1 MGSYNSI
8 NFTKLIVNGIPY
20 NKAYMGS
27 KILFENNHPFT
38 LEITGYKDGNTRA
51 SLYYRKGNNP
61 QENCTFYIK
70 CGNTTYTKRSK
81 DYQGSYLQDDNNNKV
96 LFHVGDKINVKV
108 VYDNNDTPVVGS
120 GMYGAGIALS
130 GCYYKVYG
138 DLSTYNANGYYAGL
152 LSTGNSG
159 GVTCNGLTDIS
170 GIIWPDTVSQFCY
183 YYMFSGQSNLT
194 QAVDLPATTL
204 ATRCYTRMFGNTGV
218 TDITMHALDYSS
230 QDSNKLQGGFNSFVM
245 TDTQPINGGVFRLPK
260 GNNLGQFAYI
270 ENRATNAED
279 QKWTIQ
285 TFISDYSQEYFTI
298 QSLEDNNTIT
308 FTKYNQKNDYI
319 TADKPIKYSKDLTTW
334 TDISFVTDNSSQI
347 VLNSGE
353 KLYLKGTNSAYGE
366 LLYYDVYLSCANI
379 QSSGNID
386 VMGNIMSLVYGD
398 NFINNNTIESY
409 AFPALF
415 KNNNK
420 LVNAKDLILPATTL
434 ALRCYKYMF
443 SGCTSLVTPPEL
455 PATTL
460 AIECYHIMFSGCTSL
475 VTPPELPATTL
486 ATRCYEYM
494 FSGCTSLVTAPEL
507 PATYLVNFCYKAM
520 FTGCTS
526 LNYIK
531 AMFTSAKSN
540 YSYTAENW
548 LSNVSATGTFV
559 KNSEATWD
567 NSEWGIPTGWTV
579 ETASE

>member
-38 LEITGYKDGNTRA
+38 LEITGYKDGNSRA

-81 DYQGSYLQDDNNNKV
+81 DYQGTYLQDDNNNKV
-96 LFHVGDKINVKV
+96 SFHVGDKIQVKV

-170 GIIWPDTVSQFCY
+170 GIMWPDTVSQFCY

-230 QDSNKLQGGFNSFVM
+230 QDSDKLQGGFNSFVM

-308 FTKYNQKNDYI
+308 FTKYNQNNNYI
-319 TADKPIKYSKDLTTW
+319 TADKPIKYSKDLNTW
-334 TDISFVTDNSSQI
+334 SDISFVTDNSSQI
-347 VLNSGE
+347 VLNNGE
-353 KLYLKGTNSAYGE
+353 KLYIKGNNSAYGE
-366 LLYYDVYLSCANI
+366 MMINSYLTAANI

-386 VMGNIMSLVYGD
+386 VMGNIMSLIYED
-398 NFINNNTIESY
+398 NFIGNNTISTEQTCVD
-409 AFPALF
+409 LF
-415 KNNNK
+415 RGNNK
-420 LVNAKDLILPATTL
+420 LVNAKDLILPSMSLTKD
-434 ALRCYKYMF
+434 CYNAMF
-443 SGCTSLVTPPEL
+443 NGCTSLVTAPEL

-460 AIECYHIMFSGCTSL
+460 A
-475 VTPPELPATTL
+475 V
-486 ATRCYEYM
+486 RCYNAM
-494 FSGCTSLVTAPEL
+494 FIECTSLVTAPEL
-507 PATYLVNFCYKAM
+507 PATYLANYCYHYM
-520 FTGCTS
+520 FYNCTS
-526 LNYIK
+526 LNYVK
-531 AMFTSAKSN
+531 AMFISGTN
-540 YSYTAENW
+540 YTMNAYYW
-548 LSNVSATGTFV
+548 LSKVSATGTFV
-559 KNSEATWD
+559 KNSEATWN
-567 NSEWGIPTGWTV
+567 NSKWGIPTGWTV

>member
-27 KILFENNHPFT
+27 KILFENNNPFT
-38 LEITGYKDGNTRA
+38 LEITGYKGGSDRA

-61 QENCTFYIK
+61 QENCTFYIT

-96 LFHVGDKINVKV
+96 LFHVGDKIKVKV
-108 VYDNNDTPVVGS
+108 VYDNNNTPVVGS
-120 GMYGAGIALS
+120 GMYGAGIALA

-138 DLSTYNANGYYAGL
+138 DLSTYNGNGYYAGL

-170 GIIWPDTVSQFCY
+170 GIIWPKTVSQFCY

-245 TDTQPINGGVFRLPK
+245 TDTQPINGGVFRLPE

-285 TFISDYSQEYFTI
+285 IITTDYSQEYFTI
-298 QSLEDNNTIT
+298 KSLEDNNTIT
-308 FTKYNQKNDYI
+308 FTKYNQNNKYI
-319 TADKPIKYSKDLTTW
+319 TADKPIKYSKDLNTW

-353 KLYLKGTNSAYGE
+353 KLYLKGTNSAYGQ
-366 LLYYDVYLSCANI
+366 LLRNTYLTAANI

-386 VMGNIMSLVYGD
+386 VMGNIMSLIYGD
-398 NFINNNTIESY
+398 NFIGNNTISAEQTF
-409 AFPALF
+409 AALF
-415 KNNNK
+415 RGNNK
-420 LVNAKDLILPATTL
+420 LVNAKDLILPSMSLTTDCYNSMFYSCTSLVTAPELPATTL
-434 ALRCYKYMF
+434 ALRCYSNMF
-443 SGCTSLVTPPEL
+443 
-455 PATTL
+455 
-460 AIECYHIMFSGCTSL
+460 I
-475 VTPPELPATTL
+475 
-486 ATRCYEYM
+486 
-494 FSGCTSLVTAPEL
+494 GCTSLVTAPEL
-507 PATYLVNFCYKAM
+507 PATYLANYCYDYM
-520 FTGCTS
+520 FYNCTS
-526 LNYIK
+526 LNYVK
-531 AMFTSAKSN
+531 AMFISGTNQTINAA
-540 YSYTAENW
+540 YW
-548 LSNVSATGTFV
+548 LKNVAATGTFV
-559 KNSEATWD
+559 KNSEATWS
-567 NSEWGIPTGWTV
+567 NIEWGIPTGWTV

>member
-8 NFTKLIVNGIPY
+8 NFTKLIVNSIPY

-38 LEITGYKDGNTRA
+38 LEITGYKDGSDRV

-96 LFHVGDKINVKV
+96 LFHVGDKIQVKV

-159 GVTCNGLTDIS
+159 GVACNGLTDIS

-183 YYMFSGQSNLT
+183 YCMFSDQSNLT
-194 QAVDLPATTL
+194 GAVDLPATTL
-204 ATRCYTRMFGNTGV
+204 ATRCYTRMFNNTGV

-245 TDTQPINGGVFRLPK
+245 TDTQPTNGGVFRLPE

-285 TFISDYSQEYFTI
+285 TITTDYSQEYFTI
-298 QSLEDNNTIT
+298 KSLEDNNTIT
-308 FTKYNQKNDYI
+308 FTKYNQNNKYI

-334 TDISFVTDNSSQI
+334 SDISFVTDNSSQI

-353 KLYLKGTNSAYGE
+353 KLYLKGNNSAYGE
-366 LLYYDVYLSCANI
+366 NLYYNSYLTAANI

-386 VMGNIMSLVYGD
+386 VMGNIMSLIYGD
-398 NFINNNTIESY
+398 NFIGNNTISAEQT
-409 AFPALF
+409 FPALF
-415 KNNNK
+415 SGNNK
-420 LVNAKDLILPATTL
+420 LVNAKDLILPSMSLTTDCYNFIFRSCTSLVTAPELPATTL
-434 ALRCYKYMF
+434 ALRCYLGMF
-443 SGCTSLVTPPEL
+443 RS
-455 PATTL
+455 
-460 AIECYHIMFSGCTSL
+460 
-475 VTPPELPATTL
+475 
-486 ATRCYEYM
+486 
-494 FSGCTSLVTAPEL
+494 CTSLVTAPEL
-507 PATYLVNFCYKAM
+507 PATYLANYCYHYM
-520 FTGCTS
+520 FYNCTS

-531 AMFTSAKSN
+531 AMFTSTQNN
-540 YSYTAENW
+540 YSTTANNW
-548 LSNVSATGTFV
+548 LYNVAATGTFV

>member
-38 LEITGYKDGNTRA
+38 LEITGYKDGNSKA
-51 SLYYRKGNNP
+51 SLYYRKGSNT

-81 DYQGSYLQDDNNNKV
+81 DYQGTYLQDDNNNKV
-96 LFHVGDKINVKV
+96 LFHVGDKIQVKV
-108 VYDNNDTPVVGS
+108 VYDNNDTPAVGS

-159 GVTCNGLTDIS
+159 GVACNGLTDIS

-204 ATRCYTRMFGNTGV
+204 ATRCYTRMFDNTGV

-245 TDTQPINGGVFRLPK
+245 TDTQPINGGVFRLPE

-279 QKWTIQ
+279 QKWSIQ
-285 TFISDYSQEYFTI
+285 IITTDYSQEYFTI
-298 QSLEDNNTIT
+298 KSLEDNNTIT
-308 FTKYNQKNDYI
+308 FTKYNQNNNYI
-319 TADKPIKYSKDLTTW
+319 TADKPIKYSKDLNTW

-353 KLYLKGTNSAYGE
+353 KLYLKGTNSTYGQ
-366 LLYYDVYLSCANI
+366 LLRNTYLTAANI

-386 VMGNIMSLVYGD
+386 VMGNIMSLIYGD
-398 NFINNNTIESY
+398 NFIGNNTIS
-409 AFPALF
+409 AGQTFAALF
-415 KNNNK
+415 RGNNK
-420 LVNAKDLILPATTL
+420 LVNAKDLILPSMSLTMDCYNSMFYSCTSLVTAPELPATTL
-434 ALRCYKYMF
+434 ALRCYSNMF
-443 SGCTSLVTPPEL
+443 IV
-455 PATTL
+455 
-460 AIECYHIMFSGCTSL
+460 
-475 VTPPELPATTL
+475 
-486 ATRCYEYM
+486 
-494 FSGCTSLVTAPEL
+494 CTSLVTAPEL
-507 PATYLVNFCYKAM
+507 PATYLANYCYDYM
-520 FTGCTS
+520 FYNCTS
-526 LNYIK
+526 LNYVK
-531 AMFTSAKSN
+531 AMFISGTN
-540 YSYTAENW
+540 YSMNAAYW
-548 LSNVSATGTFV
+548 LKNVAATGTFV
-559 KNSEATWD
+559 KNSEATWS
-567 NSEWGIPTGWTV
+567 NIEWEIPTGWTV

>member
-1 MGSYNSI
+1 MGSYNII

-51 SLYYRKGNNP
+51 SLYYRKGSNP
-61 QENCTFYIK
+61 QENCTFYIT

-81 DYQGSYLQDDNNNKV
+81 DYQGSYLKDDNNNKV
-96 LFHVGDKINVKV
+96 LFYVGDKIQVKV
-108 VYDNNDTPVVGS
+108 VYDNNNTPVVGS

-138 DLSTYNANGYYAGL
+138 DLSTYNTNGYYAGL
-152 LSTGNSG
+152 LSTGNS

-183 YYMFSGQSNLT
+183 QYMFSGQSNLT
-194 QAVDLPATTL
+194 HAVDLPATTL

-230 QDSNKLQGGFNSFVM
+230 QDSDKLQGGFNSFVM
-245 TDTQPINGGVFRLPK
+245 TDTQPVNGGVFRLPE

-279 QKWTIQ
+279 QKWTIE
-285 TFISDYSQEYFTI
+285 TITTDYSQEYFTI
-298 QSLEDNNTIT
+298 KSLEDNNTIT
-308 FTKYNQKNDYI
+308 FTKYQSNSSYI
-319 TADKPIKYSKDLTTW
+319 IADKAIQYSKDLTTW
-334 TDISFVTDNSSQI
+334 NNISFVTDNSSQI

-353 KLYLKGTNSAYGE
+353 KLYLKGNNSAYGE
-366 LLYYDVYLSCANI
+366 KYYNNSYLSAANI

-398 NFINNNTIESY
+398 NFINNNTIEPY
-409 AFPALF
+409 TFPSLF
-415 KNNNK
+415 YNNNK
-420 LVNAKDLILPATTL
+420 LVNAKDLILPAITAT
-434 ALRCYKYMF
+434 RECYEHMF
-443 SGCTSLVTPPEL
+443 NGCTSLVTAPEL

-460 AIECYHIMFSGCTSL
+460 ALQCYN
-475 VTPPELPATTL
+475 A
-486 ATRCYEYM
+486 M

-507 PATYLVNFCYKAM
+507 PATTLANYCYFRMFRNCSSLNYVKAM
-520 FTGCTS
+520 FYFKEGES
-526 LNYIK
+526 FDNINVLD
-531 AMFTSAKSN
+531 
-540 YSYTAENW
+540 W
-548 LSNVSATGTFV
+548 LYGVSATGTFV
-559 KNSEATWD
+559 KNSEATWN

-579 ETASE
+579 TTASE

>member
-51 SLYYRKGNNP
+51 SLYYRKGSNP
-61 QENCTFYIK
+61 QENCTFYIT

-81 DYQGSYLQDDNNNKV
+81 DYQGTYLQDDNNNKV
-96 LFHVGDKINVKV
+96 LFHVGDKIQVKV
-108 VYDNNDTPVVGS
+108 VYDNNNTPVVGS
-120 GMYGAGIALS
+120 GIYGAGIALS
-130 GCYYKVYG
+130 GCYYKAYG
-138 DLSTYNANGYYAGL
+138 DLSTYNANGYYASL
-152 LSTGNSG
+152 LSTGNAAG
-159 GVTCNGLTDIS
+159 ITCNGLTDIS

-194 QAVDLPATTL
+194 HAVDLPATTL
-204 ATRCYTRMFGNTGV
+204 ATRCYTRMFNNTGI

-245 TDTQPINGGVFRLPK
+245 TDRQPANGGVFRLPS

-279 QKWTIQ
+279 QKWTIE

-308 FTKYNQKNDYI
+308 FTKYNQNNNYI

-334 TDISFVTDNSSQI
+334 SDISFVTDNSRRI
-347 VLNSGE
+347 TLNSGE
-353 KLYLKGTNSAYGE
+353 KLYLKGNNSAYGE
-366 LLYYDVYLSCANI
+366 KLFYNSYLSTANI
-379 QSSGNID
+379 LSSGNID
-386 VMGNIMSLVYGD
+386 VMGNIMSLIYGD
-398 NFINNNTIESY
+398 NFINNNTIEPY
-409 AFPALF
+409 TFPSLF
-415 KNNNK
+415 YNNDK
-420 LVNAKDLILPATTL
+420 LVNAKDLILPVSTLTTY
-434 ALRCYKYMF
+434 CYNQMF
-443 SGCTSLVTPPEL
+443 YGCTSLTTAPEL

-460 AIECYHIMFSGCTSL
+460 AE
-475 VTPPELPATTL
+475 
-486 ATRCYEYM
+486 RCYTSM
-494 FSGCTSLVTAPEL
+494 FQNCESLVTAPEL
-507 PATYLVNFCYKAM
+507 PATTLSELCYNGMFRNCSSLNYVKAM
-520 FTGCTS
+520 FYFKEGESTNTG
-526 LNYIK
+526 NVY
-531 AMFTSAKSN
+531 
-540 YSYTAENW
+540 NW
-548 LSNVSATGTFV
+548 LNGVSATGTFV
-559 KNSEATWD
+559 KNSEATWS

-579 ETASE
+579 TTASE

>member
-1 MGSYNSI
+1 MGSYDSI

-38 LEITGYKDGNTRA
+38 LEITGYKAGRDRA
-51 SLYYRKGNNP
+51 SLYYRKGSNP
-61 QENCTFYIK
+61 QENCTFYIT
-70 CGNTTYTKRSK
+70 CGNNTYTKRSK
-81 DYQGSYLQDDNNNKV
+81 DYQGTYLQDDNNNKV
-96 LFHVGDKINVKV
+96 LFHVGDKIQVKV
-108 VYDNNDTPVVGS
+108 VYDNNDTPVMSS

-138 DLSTYNANGYYAGL
+138 DLSTYNTNGYYASL

-159 GVTCNGLTDIS
+159 GVACDGLTDIS

-204 ATRCYTRMFGNTGV
+204 ATRCYTRMFDNTGV

-230 QDSNKLQGGFNSFVM
+230 QDTNKLQGGFNSFVM
-245 TDTQPINGGVFRLPK
+245 TDTQPANGGVFRLPE

-285 TFISDYSQEYFTI
+285 TITTDYSQEYFTI
-298 QSLEDNNTIT
+298 KSLDDNNTIT
-308 FTKYNQKNDYI
+308 FTKYNQNNKYI
-319 TADKPIKYSKDLTTW
+319 TADKPIKYSKDLNTW
-334 TDISFVTDNSSQI
+334 SDISFVTDNSSQI

-353 KLYLKGTNSAYGE
+353 KLYLKGNNSAYGQ
-366 LLYYDVYLSCANI
+366 LRYYGSYLTAANI

-386 VMGNIMSLVYGD
+386 VMGNIMSLIYGD
-398 NFINNNTIESY
+398 NFIGNNTISAEQTF
-409 AFPALF
+409 AALF
-415 KNNNK
+415 RGNNK
-420 LVNAKDLILPATTL
+420 LVNAKDLILPSMSLTTD
-434 ALRCYKYMF
+434 CYNLMF
-443 SGCTSLVTPPEL
+443 YS
-455 PATTL
+455 
-460 AIECYHIMFSGCTSL
+460 
-475 VTPPELPATTL
+475 
-486 ATRCYEYM
+486 
-494 FSGCTSLVTAPEL
+494 CTSLVTAPEL
-507 PATYLVNFCYKAM
+507 PATYLANYCYHYM
-520 FTGCTS
+520 FYNCTS
-526 LNYIK
+526 LNYVK
-531 AMFTSAKSN
+531 AMFISGTNQTQNAA
-540 YSYTAENW
+540 YW

-559 KNSEATWD
+559 KNSKATWS
-567 NSEWGIPTGWTV
+567 NIEWGIPTGWTV

>member
-8 NFTKLIVNGIPY
+8 NFTKLIVNSIPY

-38 LEITGYKDGNTRA
+38 LEITGYKNGSDRV
-51 SLYYRKGNNP
+51 SLYYRKGSNP
-61 QENCTFYIK
+61 QENCTFYIT
-70 CGNTTYTKRSK
+70 CGNNTYTKRSK
-81 DYQGSYLQDDNNNKV
+81 DYQGTYLKDDNNNKV
-96 LFHVGDKINVKV
+96 LFHVGDKIQVKV

-120 GMYGAGIALS
+120 GIYGAGIALS

-159 GVTCNGLTDIS
+159 GVACDGLTDIS

-194 QAVDLPATTL
+194 HAVDLQATTL
-204 ATRCYTRMFGNTGV
+204 ATRCYTRMFNNTGV

-245 TDTQPINGGVFRLPK
+245 TDTQPANGGVFRLPE

-285 TFISDYSQEYFTI
+285 TITTDYSQEYFTI
-298 QSLEDNNTIT
+298 KSLEDNNTIT
-308 FTKYNQKNDYI
+308 FTKFNQNNKYI

-353 KLYLKGTNSAYGE
+353 KLYLKGTNSAYGQ
-366 LLYYDVYLSCANI
+366 LLRNHLTAANI

-386 VMGNIMSLVYGD
+386 VMGNIMSLIYGD
-398 NFINNNTIESY
+398 NFIGNNTISAEQTF
-409 AFPALF
+409 AALF
-415 KNNNK
+415 GGNNK
-420 LVNAKDLILPATTL
+420 LVNAKDLILPSMSLTTYCYNSMFYSCTSLVTAPELPATTL
-434 ALRCYKYMF
+434 ALRCYSNMF
-443 SGCTSLVTPPEL
+443 L
-455 PATTL
+455 
-460 AIECYHIMFSGCTSL
+460 
-475 VTPPELPATTL
+475 
-486 ATRCYEYM
+486 
-494 FSGCTSLVTAPEL
+494 GCTSLVTAPEL
-507 PATYLVNFCYKAM
+507 PATYLANYCYDYM
-520 FTGCTS
+520 FYNCTS
-526 LNYIK
+526 LNYVK
-531 AMFTSAKSN
+531 AMFISATNSTMN
-540 YSYTAENW
+540 ASYW
-548 LSNVSATGTFV
+548 LYGVSATGTFV
-559 KNSEATWD
+559 KNSEATWS
-567 NSEWGIPTGWTV
+567 NIECGIPTGWTV

>member
-38 LEITGYKDGNTRA
+38 LEITGYKDGNDRA

-81 DYQGSYLQDDNNNKV
+81 DYQGTYLQDDNNNKV
-96 LFHVGDKINVKV
+96 LFHVGDKIKVKV
-108 VYDNNDTPVVGS
+108 VYDNNDTPVVDS

-138 DLSTYNANGYYAGL
+138 DLSTYNVNGYYAGL

-204 ATRCYTRMFGNTGV
+204 ATRCYTRMFDNTGV

-245 TDTQPINGGVFRLPK
+245 TDRQPINGGVFRLPE

-285 TFISDYSQEYFTI
+285 IITTDYSQEYFTI
-298 QSLEDNNTIT
+298 KSLEDNNTIT
-308 FTKYNQKNDYI
+308 FTKYNQNNKYI

-353 KLYLKGTNSAYGE
+353 KLYLKGTNSAYGQ
-366 LLYYDVYLSCANI
+366 LLRNTYLTAANI

-386 VMGNIMSLVYGD
+386 VMGNIMSLIYGD
-398 NFINNNTIESY
+398 NFIGNNTISAEQTF
-409 AFPALF
+409 AALF
-415 KNNNK
+415 RGNNK
-420 LVNAKDLILPATTL
+420 LVNANDSILPSMSLTAYCYNSMFYSCTSLVTTPELPATTL
-434 ALRCYKYMF
+434 ALRCYSNMF
-443 SGCTSLVTPPEL
+443 IV
-455 PATTL
+455 
-460 AIECYHIMFSGCTSL
+460 
-475 VTPPELPATTL
+475 
-486 ATRCYEYM
+486 
-494 FSGCTSLVTAPEL
+494 CTSLVTAPEL
-507 PATYLVNFCYKAM
+507 PATYLANYCYDYM
-520 FTGCTS
+520 FYNCTS
-526 LNYIK
+526 LNYVK
-531 AMFTSAKSN
+531 AMFISGTNQTMNAA
-540 YSYTAENW
+540 YW
-548 LSNVSATGTFV
+548 LKNVAATGTFV
-559 KNSEATWD
+559 KNSEATWS
-567 NSEWGIPTGWTV
+567 NIEWGIPTGWTV

>member
-38 LEITGYKDGNTRA
+38 LEITGYKDGSDRV

-61 QENCTFYIK
+61 QENCTFYIT

-96 LFHVGDKINVKV
+96 LFHVGDKIKVKV

-170 GIIWPDTVSQFCY
+170 GIIWPETVSRYCY
-183 YYMFSGQSNLT
+183 YWMFSGQSNLT
-194 QAVDLPATTL
+194 NTVDLPATTL
-204 ATRCYTRMFGNTGV
+204 AFRCYTNMFENTGV
-218 TDITMHALDYSS
+218 TDITMHALDYSPM
-230 QDSNKLQGGFNSFVM
+230 DSATAEPGGFNQFYM
-245 TDTQPINGGVFRLPK
+245 TNEQPINGGVFRLPK

-298 QSLEDNNTIT
+298 QSLEDNNKIT
-308 FTKYNQKNDYI
+308 FTKYNQNNNYI

-334 TDISFVTDNSSQI
+334 TDISFVTYNGSKI
-347 VLNSGE
+347 TLNSGE

-366 LLYYDVYLSCANI
+366 KMFFNSYLSAANI
-379 QSSGNID
+379 LSSGNID
-386 VMGNIMSLVYGD
+386 VMGNIMSLIYGD
-398 NFINNNTIESY
+398 NFINNNTIEPY
-409 AFPALF
+409 TFPSLF
-415 KNNNK
+415 YNNDK
-420 LVNAKDLILPATTL
+420 LVNAKDLILPVSTLTTY
-434 ALRCYKYMF
+434 CYYQMF
-443 SGCTSLVTPPEL
+443 QGCTSLTTPPEL

-460 AIECYHIMFSGCTSL
+460 AE
-475 VTPPELPATTL
+475 
-486 ATRCYEYM
+486 RCYTSM
-494 FSGCTSLVTAPEL
+494 FQNCTSLVTAPEL
-507 PATYLVNFCYKAM
+507 PATTLSELCYNGMFRNCSSLNYVKAM
-520 FTGCTS
+520 FYFKEGESTNTG
-526 LNYIK
+526 NVY
-531 AMFTSAKSN
+531 
-540 YSYTAENW
+540 NW
-548 LSNVSATGTFV
+548 LNGVSATGTFV
-559 KNSEATWD
+559 KNSEATWN